1 MPLLTE
7 ESMSWFCQMVDG
19 ERRCMDFGAYIKH
32 GWQLDKSFKEED
44 YAKKIQRQAKAN
56 GKPISS

>member
-1 MPLLTE
+1 
-7 ESMSWFCQMVDG
+7 MSWFCQMVDG